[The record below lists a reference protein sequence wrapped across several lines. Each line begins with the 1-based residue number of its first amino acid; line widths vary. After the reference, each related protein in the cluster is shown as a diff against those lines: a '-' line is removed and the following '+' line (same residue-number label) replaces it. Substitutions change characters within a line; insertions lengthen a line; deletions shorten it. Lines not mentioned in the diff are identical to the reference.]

1 MNRVLLVWFA
11 FLGVFAAGAVTGG
24 IVTQRI
30 AKTVVQRRA
39 SEQFTEQQFK
49 RVSDQLELTED
60 QRARIRPIITR
71 AAGEIQLR
79 RRENLAILE
88 KMEADIRSQLT
99 DAQLQKFDELRERQ
113 RENERSIQ
121 HWLREQRRRRMELMG
136 NPEQKRGPAAE
147 AKPAVPTVEPTPAEA
162 SSAK

>member
-24 IVTQRI
+24 MIAQRM
-30 AKTVVQRRA
+30 AKTVIQRRA

-49 RVSDQLELTED
+49 RVSEQLELTED
-60 QRARIRPIITR
+60 QRARIRPIITH

-88 KMEADIRSQLT
+88 KMESDIRSQLT
-99 DAQLQKFDELRERQ
+99 DSQLQKFDDLRERQ

-121 HWLREQRRRRMELMG
+121 HWLREQRRHRMEFLS
-136 NPEQKRGPAAE
+136 NPEQKHGAAGE
-147 AKPAVPTVEPTPAEA
+147 AKAATPTLTPTETP
-162 SSAK
+162 SAK

>member
-1 MNRVLLVWFA
+1 MNRTLLVWLA

-24 IVTQRI
+24 IVAARM

-49 RVSDQLELTED
+49 RVSDQLELTDE
-60 QRARIRPIITR
+60 QRARIRPIITK

-88 KMEADIRSQLT
+88 KMESDIRAQLT
-99 DAQLQKFDELRERQ
+99 DAQLVKFDKIRKRQ
-113 RENERSIQ
+113 RENERTLQ
-121 HWLREQRRRRMELMG
+121 HWWREQRRRRLEMMA
-136 NPEQKRGPAAE
+136 NPDQTRAPAAE
-147 AKPAVPTVEPTPAEA
+147 TKTETPAPA
-162 SSAK
+162 AAPSAK